1 MVRLSYLSPKTEVR
15 ESMMGGSAS
24 PKTMLT
30 IAEGADIQ
38 AGQPRANALRTTR
51 STLAILSDDAAFAPL
66 AENGSARE

>member
-1 MVRLSYLSPKTEVR
+1 MRPLSYLSPKTEVR
-15 ESMMGGSAS
+15 ESIMGGSA
-24 PKTMLT
+24 PPNTMLT

-38 AGQPRANALRTTR
+38 AGQPHATALRTTR